1 MGRFCIL
8 CATIRP
14 NEAFGGKGRR
24 GRICR
29 ECRRLPRKQQD
40 ALLIENEIRGFLEQ
54 SHISKKNV
62 TRLRTLAQSEDER
75 IARLA
80 AVMLEVARFAP
91 HRRRRIRNLAR
102 KRRDVLRRMEEVG
115 LVLPQLVWEDTDT
128 CDENPFAAWDEWV
141 KFANACAEMNERP
154 D

>member
-8 CATIRP
+8 CASIRP
-14 NEAFGGKGRR
+14 NEAFVGKGRR
-24 GRICR
+24 AHICR
-29 ECRRLPRKQQD
+29 ECRRLPREQQN

-54 SHISKKNV
+54 SHISKKNIA
-62 TRLRTLAQSEDER
+62 RLRSLVPSDNDR

-80 AVMLEVARFAP
+80 VVMLEVARFAP

-102 KRRDVLRRMEEVG
+102 ERRDVLRHMEDVG
-115 LVLPQLVWEDTDT
+115 LIPPRPGWEDTDA

-141 KFANACAEMNERP
+141 EFANDCPEVNERA